1 MKSGFW
7 IQTASLVT
15 ISKVVILSRFRRL
28 FKMPI
33 LRRFHIRRLDLFGK
47 ICIWAAWVGVLIL
60 LTPGCKIDKQQ
71 QVQTVADNSP
81 MFPSLKLNPDLFKS
95 FRPSN
100 DRDWTPGME
109 IMPRAEIS
117 GDKVTVYNIRSS
129 DYRTYD
135 DFDVHYYDKT
145 FDLNKLTTVDF
156 IVVPFNDAPGIAHTM
171 LSFGFDDEDYVAVS
185 VEIRREKGE
194 KYNVLKGFIRQ
205 YELMYVVADE
215 RDVITKNA
223 NKSPSEVYL
232 YRSTATPEQAKE
244 LFVDVMQRVDKLI
257 EKPEFYNTLTNNCTT
272 NIRNHINHLKPDR
285 VPYDYRVLLPGYA
298 DRLAYD
304 LGLIQPE
311 GTFEQT
317 KERARINYQAYLY
330 RDVADFSQKIRR

>member
-1 MKSGFW
+1 MW
-7 IQTASLVT
+7 RT
-15 ISKVVILSRFRRL
+15 IVRCFRRL
-28 FKMPI
+28 SLI
-33 LRRFHIRRLDLFGK
+33 QTCSSRSGRRTIAIGRRAWRLCLALK
-47 ICIWAAWVGVLIL
+47 SAAI
-60 LTPGCKIDKQQ
+60 I
-71 QVQTVADNSP
+71 
-81 MFPSLKLNPDLFKS
+81 
-95 FRPSN
+95 
-100 DRDWTPGME
+100 
-109 IMPRAEIS
+109 
-117 GDKVTVYNIRSS
+117 VTVFNIRSS

-171 LSFGFDDEDYVAVS
+171 LSFGFEDQDYVAVS

-194 KYNVLKGFIRQ
+194 KYNVLKGFVRQ

-232 YRSTATPEQAKE
+232 YHSTATPEQARE

-257 EKPEFYNTLTNNCTT
+257 EQPEFYNTLSNNCTT

-304 LGLIQPE
+304 LELIEPE
-311 GTFEQT
+311 GIFRAD
-317 KERARINYQAYLY
+317 ERTCPDQLSSVSLSRRGRFFSKNPPVISLY
-330 RDVADFSQKIRR
+330 FSQ